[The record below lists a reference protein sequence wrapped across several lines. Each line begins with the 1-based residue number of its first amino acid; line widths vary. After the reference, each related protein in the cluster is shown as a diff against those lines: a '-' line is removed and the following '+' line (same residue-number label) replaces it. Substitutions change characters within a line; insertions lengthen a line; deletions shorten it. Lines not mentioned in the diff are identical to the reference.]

1 MEDSIL
7 KLIKEITPL
16 YNTYIENRRTISGMN
31 ALKIMWD
38 IGDILDKYIEKFDIK
53 PHKLYRLV
61 YGKSEGSSNII
72 QRSYITREFLGRC
85 YRIKNLFELKDQIE
99 LTFPNLRSFTL
110 FRESMPFFD
119 NPKYI
124 LDPLRKNDLVELL
137 NSEEDPKI
145 ILSKIRVLQRRMI
158 GKSNPRTQRLHELE
172 GEKEIFIKSYND
184 IHKLIKINDF
194 KRIQDSLQGMKKEYL
209 ENISAILGALVSEE
223 IIAPSIIVNG
233 SEPEPFGSLVKVLVK
248 LHKDKG
254 MKKRNR
260 FRRLVPAERISR
272 LSSMVFA
279 LTSEQLYRN
288 YK

>member
-16 YNTYIENRRTISGMN
+16 YNTYIESKRSISGMN
-31 ALKIMWD
+31 ALNIMWD
-38 IGDILDKYIEKFDIK
+38 IGEILDKYINKYGTK

-85 YRIKNLFELKDQIE
+85 FRIKHIFESKDQIE
-99 LTFPNLRSFTL
+99 FTFPNLRSFTL

-124 LDPLRKNDLVELL
+124 MNPIRKNEIIKLL

-145 ILSKIRVLQRRMI
+145 ILNKIRILQKTFI
-158 GKSNPRTQRLHELE
+158 GKTNPRTQRLHELDL
-172 GEKEIFIKSYND
+172 EKDIFVKSYNE
-184 IHKLIKINDF
+184 IYELIKIKDF
-194 KRIQDSLQGMKKEYL
+194 KRIQYNLQGIKQESL

-223 IIAPSIIVNG
+223 VIVPSIIVNG
-233 SEPEPFGSLVKVLVK
+233 SEPEPFGSLAKVLIK
-248 LHKDKG
+248 LFANKI
-254 MKKRNR
+254 MTERNR
-260 FRRLVPAERISR
+260 FRRLVQPDRISK
-272 LSSMVFA
+272 LSSMVYA
-279 LTSEQLYRN
+279 LTSEQILKN